1 MICPRC
7 EIASLEERVRAGVTI
22 HVCCGCRG
30 VWFGRGEL
38 GNLVAQLS
46 SEWEASRR
54 TRTSGDLEGLGEAK
68 RSRPGNWSET
78 IGDIMH
84 W

>member
-7 EIASLEERVRAGVTI
+7 EIASLEERVRGGVTM

-38 GNLVAQLS
+38 GSLVARLS

-54 TRTSGDLEGLGEAK
+54 TRTSGERLDEAK
-68 RSRPGNWSET
+68 RSRPGNGFET
-78 IGDIMH
+78 IFDVMH